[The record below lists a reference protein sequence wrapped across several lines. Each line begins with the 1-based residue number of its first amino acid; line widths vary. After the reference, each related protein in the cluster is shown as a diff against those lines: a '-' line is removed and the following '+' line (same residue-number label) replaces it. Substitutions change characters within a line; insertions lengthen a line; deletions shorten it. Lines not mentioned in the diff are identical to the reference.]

1 MSLFESNRSSGGKSA
16 LRCGVFS
23 RTVVATML
31 PALIAIALV
40 LAARPARAAIYQPQ
54 SDSEVVET
62 LINTGTARSEERA
75 LRKRLVANPDDSAVA
90 VALARRYL
98 EQARDQG
105 EPRFAGRAL
114 AVLQHWKQTDTAPAE
129 VVLMLA
135 TVQQYLHDFDGSA
148 ALLEALVKRDPRQPQ
163 AWLTLATIRR
173 VQGRYAESDAGCHGL
188 AATGEAFYSQA
199 CLAENLALRGRFE
212 DARKLFQRLLATP
225 QLPAAPR
232 SWLMTS
238 VAELEMR
245 AGRPREAEAGFRAA
259 LATAPDEYTRLTFAD
274 FLIANGRQAEVLPL
288 LRNDV
293 RSDPV
298 LLRLALA
305 EAALKA
311 GPAAADTAELRA
323 RMVQAALRPEA
334 RTTHAREQAMFALF
348 VDGDPQRAL
357 QLARKNVELQ
367 REPVDLILLAQ
378 VARAAG
384 SVETLAQARKIKTD
398 MGLSDARL
406 DALL

>member
-1 MSLFESNRSSGGKSA
+1 MLVLPGRSA
-16 LRCGVFS
+16 LAEV
-23 RTVVATML
+23 
-31 PALIAIALV
+31 
-40 LAARPARAAIYQPQ
+40 YQPR

-62 LINTGTARSEERA
+62 LPNTGSARSEERV
-75 LRKRLVANPDDSAVA
+75 LRSKLVANPDASGVA

-114 AVLQHWKQTDTAPAE
+114 AVLQHWKQLDQAPADI
-129 VVLMLA
+129 VLMLA

-148 ALLEALVKRDPRQPQ
+148 QLLETLVKRDPKLPQ

-173 VQGRYAESDAGCHGL
+173 VQGRYAESDAGCKGL
-188 AATGEAFYSQA
+188 AATGEAFYSQG
-199 CLAENLALRGRFE
+199 CLAENMALRGRFD

-225 QLPAAPR
+225 QLPPAQR

-238 VAELEMR
+238 IAELEMR
-245 AGRPREAEAGFRAA
+245 AGRLREAEAGFRAA
-259 LATAPDEYTRLTFAD
+259 LASAADEYTRLAYAD
-274 FLIANGRQAEVLPL
+274 FLIANGRHTEVLPL

-305 EAALKA
+305 EASLKA
-311 GPAAADTAELRA
+311 GPAPPDTAELRA
-323 RMVQAALRPEA
+323 RMTQAALRPEA

-348 VDGDPQRAL
+348 VDSDPVRAL
-357 QLARKNVELQ
+357 QLARTNVELQ
-367 REPVDLILLAQ
+367 REPVDLLLLVQA
-378 VARAAG
+378 ARAAG
-384 SVETLAQARKIKTD
+384 SEETLQQARRIRND